1 MSNSLRTAISTQ
13 REGAAGIRKTRV
25 ETRKFTSTVTRTPIQ
40 ILVCSNKYMERS
52 FRRLTNAPGGAEG
65 EGEGGSGISNS
76 SLEVHLPDG
85 TVLKPSA
92 SDCKQDR
99 DRGVASYF
107 QICTVNHP
115 NLEAGHL
122 IVHMFYLDIGSE
134 CSMNFSYRGQ
144 DYFVNNQQS
153 PPTNSCGWSDGGF
166 QAFGASLTD
175 VCYFNIASHDPSDT
189 TQGQGSV
196 GTVSQSDLTPGATL
210 SQGSTPTPLRRR
222 TIV

>member
-1 MSNSLRTAISTQ
+1 
-13 REGAAGIRKTRV
+13 
-25 ETRKFTSTVTRTPIQ
+25 
-40 ILVCSNKYMERS
+40 MERS